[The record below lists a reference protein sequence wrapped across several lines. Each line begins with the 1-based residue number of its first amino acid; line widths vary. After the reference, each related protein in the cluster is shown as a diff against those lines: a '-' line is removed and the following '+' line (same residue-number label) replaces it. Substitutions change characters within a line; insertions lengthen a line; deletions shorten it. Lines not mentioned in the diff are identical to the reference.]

1 MKYSVEVET
10 DSQVYETGYGSP
22 GSSSGRGSPSNRHL
36 LWAIEVE
43 FLEDRFGDVGDD
55 NVDILTTPTPIR
67 RISRMEKQE
76 ELIQKALRKKSR
88 KVSKFVILKY
98 FLL

>member
-10 DSQVYETGYGSP
+10 DSHVYPSGYGSP
-22 GSSSGRGSPSNRHL
+22 GSSSGRGTPSNRHL

-43 FLEDRFGDVGDD
+43 FLEDSVGDVSDD
-55 NVDILTTPTPIR
+55 NGDIMTTPTPIR

-88 KVSKFVILKY
+88 KVV
-98 FLL
+98 